1 MLLLREFPRYDKSTM
16 GDSFPGD
23 MCPSPVTRS
32 HLSLGACRYA
42 TYHPHG
48 PHLQMGHVFT
58 QAFGARHFATPTIE
72 KKLSQ
77 VSNPR

>member
-1 MLLLREFPRYDKSTM
+1 MSQQWV
-16 GDSFPGD
+16 DSFPGD

-42 TYHPHG
+42 TCQPCG
-48 PHLQMGHVFT
+48 PHLWMGYVFT
-58 QAFGARHFATPTIE
+58 RALDARHFATSTIE

-77 VSNPR
+77 V